1 MLDELSAATGNDQL
15 YGCRIIFIAAQYGKE
30 FLHIGRSNITN
41 TGKVSCV
48 DLGGAGTQNLFHGMV
63 TDFGAELTQD
73 GFLGANHTLIDTDFF
88 SPATAFLRLGI
99 LQIQK
104 DSWFHCQCPQA
115 GVLPQRYPTAE
126 LRLHTLGDKPYIL

>member
-48 DLGGAGTQNLFHGMV
+48 DLGGTGTQNLFHGMV

-73 GFLGANHTLIDTDFF
+73 GFLGANHTLIDADFF
-88 SPATAFLRLGI
+88 SPAPAFLWLGI

-104 DSWFHCQCPQA
+104 IHGSIANVRKQVFSLKGTQQ
-115 GVLPQRYPTAE
+115 LNYPWSIPT
-126 LRLHTLGDKPYIL
+126 IVS